1 MGFLSGKKIVR
12 TLIVGVRTAQ
22 DTKMFATYNYGV
34 YSFVVEYDNGSRE
47 IVEVKGNDPKAKEY
61 LMYLDW

>member
-1 MGFLSGKKIVR
+1 MGIFTSKKIVR
-12 TLIVGVRTAQ
+12 TLIVGVRMAQ
-22 DTKMFATYNYGV
+22 DTKVFATYNYGM

>member
-1 MGFLSGKKIVR
+1 MGIFTSKKIVR
-12 TLIVGVRTAQ
+12 TLIVGVRMAQ
-22 DTKMFATYNYGV
+22 DTKVFATYNYGM

-47 IVEVKGNDPKAKEY
+47 IVEVKGNDPKVKEY